1 MLLYCHPGP
10 RSGIHSSEQNQI
22 LSRAQNDGLRRSRSG
37 RRRTSL
43 FVLSRPQTPDPF
55 SSRPLSQSRVFA
67 LLTKN
72 VDAERRNEEQIF
84 WLWNALR
91 SFEGRLFT
99 LSRAHTPSAG
109 ACCHPSPRGDL
120 RSKAFTDRSFFTNN
134 LQRTT
139 YRGSYRPRSGT
150 GIVKRYWPAQADWR
164 RRSLYWRRDVLPAK
178 KGPSFSSLFIGT
190 EVDHLIHEYLF
201 IRWPYT
207 GLRIHISSECNS

>member
-1 MLLYCHPGP
+1 MNTL
-10 RSGIHSSEQNQI
+10 ISS
-22 LSRAQNDGLRRSRSG
+22 LHD
-37 RRRTSL
+37 
-43 FVLSRPQTPDPF
+43 
-55 SSRPLSQSRVFA
+55 
-67 LLTKN
+67 
-72 VDAERRNEEQIF
+72 
-84 WLWNALR
+84 LWVMM
-91 SFEGRLFT
+91 S
-99 LSRAHTPSAG
+99 
-109 ACCHPSPRGDL
+109 SPRGDL

-164 RRSLYWRRDVLPAK
+164 RRSLYWRRDVPPAKNRVCPNFSFIPPAK